1 MADGAGG
8 DVFLLLPQVLLKG
21 GASTTSLGA
30 EGLGLLVIERLLEQV
45 QAEGG
50 EEPLNYAANGRKAT
64 YVGNNVR
71 TSLKRIVPSLGI

>member
-8 DVFLLLPQVLLKG
+8 DVFLPQVLLRG
-21 GASTTSLGA
+21 RASTTSLGA
-30 EGLGLLVIERLLEQV
+30 EGLGLLVVERLLEQV

-64 YVGNNVR
+64 PIGNNVR